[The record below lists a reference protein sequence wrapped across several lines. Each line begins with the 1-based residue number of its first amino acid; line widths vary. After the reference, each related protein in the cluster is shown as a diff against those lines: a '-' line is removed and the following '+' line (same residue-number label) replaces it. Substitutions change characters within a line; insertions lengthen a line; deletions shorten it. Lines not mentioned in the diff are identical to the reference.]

1 VTLVSRRTVLYA
13 GAAFLVVGCT
23 AEDDQS
29 RAERVPSPDEL
40 LRRAVAAD
48 ESRLLEMYAATQLAH
63 PDLAELV
70 TPFVR
75 RHQEHL
81 QAVGGAV
88 SQQATPTPTSSATPG
103 DRATTLG
110 RLAEA
115 EAAAARTREAD
126 CLRAADGELARLL
139 ASIAACESLHEPVVA
154 QL

>member
-1 VTLVSRRTVLYA
+1 VTLVSRRTVLY

-23 AEDDQS
+23 SEDGQPKLQ
-29 RAERVPSPDEL
+29 RIPTPDEL

-48 ESRLLEMYAATQLAH
+48 ETRLLEMYGAVQLAH
-63 PDLAELV
+63 PDLAERLA
-70 TPFVR
+70 PFIR

-81 QAVGGAV
+81 QAVGGAA
-88 SQQATPTPTSSATPG
+88 SQQVTPTPTSSTTPV
-103 DRATTLG
+103 DPSTAVV

-115 EAAAARTREAD
+115 EAAAARTREAG

-139 ASIAACESLHEPVVA
+139 ASIAACEALHEPTVA

>member
-1 VTLVSRRTVLYA
+1 VTLVSRRAVLYT

-29 RAERVPSPDEL
+29 RAERVPPPDEL

-88 SQQATPTPTSSATPG
+88 SQATPTPTSSATPG
-103 DRATTLG
+103 DRAITLG

-126 CLRAADGELARLL
+126 CLRAVDGELARLL

>member
-1 VTLVSRRTVLYA
+1 VTLVSRRTVLY

-23 AEDDQS
+23 SGDDQPKS
-29 RAERVPSPDEL
+29 QRVPTPDEL
-40 LRRAVAAD
+40 LRGTVAAD
-48 ESRLLEMYAATQLAH
+48 ETRLLEMYAAVQLAH
-63 PDLAELV
+63 PDLAERF
-70 TPFVR
+70 TPFVH

-88 SQQATPTPTSSATPG
+88 SHQATPTPTSSTTPMDPAT
-103 DRATTLG
+103 AVV

-115 EAAAARTREAD
+115 EAAAARTRGAD

-139 ASIAACESLHEPVVA
+139 ASIAACEALHEPALA